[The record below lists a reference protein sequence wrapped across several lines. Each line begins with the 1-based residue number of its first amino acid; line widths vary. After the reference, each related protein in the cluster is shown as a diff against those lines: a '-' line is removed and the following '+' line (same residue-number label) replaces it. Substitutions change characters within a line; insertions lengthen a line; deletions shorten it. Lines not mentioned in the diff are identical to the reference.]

1 MLSNMVVMET
11 QEESSPCIEISD
23 IKYET
28 FTVRNDNW
36 VAPCKRIQDILVFW
50 ILGYGFRIPGTGFQ
64 SVELGFWIP
73 IVIGIPD
80 S

>member
-11 QEESSPCIEISD
+11 QEGSSPCIEISD

-36 VAPCKRIQDILVFW
+36 VVESIRISTSR
-50 ILGYGFRIPGTGFQ
+50 Y
-64 SVELGFWIP
+64 
-73 IVIGIPD
+73 
-80 S
+80 